1 MTALSSVPVRGKI
14 VVTVPLAQ
22 GADAPA
28 RPRHSL
34 LRTSI
39 SFAALSGAAYSLSL
53 AKAVMVA
60 RYFGTTSGMDA
71 FAIAILIP
79 NLLGALVAGS
89 SAGALI
95 PALALAEKHG
105 PEERAHTFRS
115 YLILAVAVCVLL
127 SVVLALLAD
136 PMISLLASRFDAGHK
151 LQAAG
156 LLRWASPLLVFN
168 AIYAMGSAELLS
180 RQKYNMVAMVPAVST
195 LASFAIIILFANVG
209 AQVLVYSML
218 AGMTLQALVVVW
230 PAWRAN
236 PVRSRLSLWTPAVG
250 TLVRSQVPLLMAS
263 AVGVANL
270 SVDQVVATFLPAGSV
285 SALNYAGSINGLVV
299 QVVVMSAAS
308 MALPELAQLAA
319 LGNIEMLKARARKS
333 IAGITMVAAP
343 VAALILMSGSFLIR
357 IFFQHGVF
365 NQQSTHIVFTT
376 WAGYTL
382 GLVPFSIGMMAVR
395 LINATNF
402 NYALVALGAV
412 ALPLNGLLDY
422 VLMKKWGCFG
432 ISLSTSIVY
441 CVSSVALYIV
451 LQRRIGTIL
460 NRAIGKVIFSSVL
473 ASLAAGG
480 SFWAIRSTIANEW
493 LGMTLGGLAFSA
505 VLVWGYT
512 GLGLLAKTPSG
523 VVFLPAWS
531 VSEQ

>member
-1 MTALSSVPVRGKI
+1 
-14 VVTVPLAQ
+14 
-22 GADAPA
+22 
-28 RPRHSL
+28 
-34 LRTSI
+34 
-39 SFAALSGAAYSLSL
+39 
-53 AKAVMVA
+53 
-60 RYFGTTSGMDA
+60 
-71 FAIAILIP
+71 
-79 NLLGALVAGS
+79 
-89 SAGALI
+89 
-95 PALALAEKHG
+95 
-105 PEERAHTFRS
+105 
-115 YLILAVAVCVLL
+115 
-127 SVVLALLAD
+127 
-136 PMISLLASRFDAGHK
+136 
-151 LQAAG
+151 
-156 LLRWASPLLVFN
+156 
-168 AIYAMGSAELLS
+168 
-180 RQKYNMVAMVPAVST
+180 
-195 LASFAIIILFANVG
+195 
-209 AQVLVYSML
+209 
-218 AGMTLQALVVVW
+218 
-230 PAWRAN
+230 
-236 PVRSRLSLWTPAVG
+236 
-250 TLVRSQVPLLMAS
+250 
-263 AVGVANL
+263 
-270 SVDQVVATFLPAGSV
+270 
-285 SALNYAGSINGLVV
+285 
-299 QVVVMSAAS
+299 

-319 LGNIEMLKARARKS
+319 LGNMEMLKARARRS

-343 VAALILMSGSFLIR
+343 VAALILVSGSFLIR

-460 NRAIGKVIFSSVL
+460 NRAISKVIFSSVL

-523 VVFLPAWS
+523 VVFLPAWR